1 MQYGSGQN
9 CIGTEAPER
18 RSTTREK
25 RSEKQGSARTFET
38 IESTGS
44 GPLTFDCRP
53 MLAIGVPKPPL
64 ALAEDCDF
72 EVGRLPMRCDH
83 RSWRL
88 KLVSRQGT
96 NVSGWLPGKLGQ
108 MPSDVSGFEILLEGE
123 VIVGNGSVESFKAIR
138 ARPNSLT
145 MARLRR

>member
-1 MQYGSGQN
+1 MQ
-9 CIGTEAPER
+9 
-18 RSTTREK
+18 
-25 RSEKQGSARTFET
+25 
-38 IESTGS
+38 
-44 GPLTFDCRP
+44 
-53 MLAIGVPKPPL
+53 
-64 ALAEDCDF
+64 
-72 EVGRLPMRCDH
+72 CDH

-96 NVSGWLPGKLGQ
+96 NVFGWFPGKLGQ

>member
-1 MQYGSGQN
+1 
-9 CIGTEAPER
+9 
-18 RSTTREK
+18 
-25 RSEKQGSARTFET
+25 
-38 IESTGS
+38 
-44 GPLTFDCRP
+44 